1 MVCVAVT
8 VAVLMIVAGWTLT
21 PNHIRKTA
29 IAVILMFIGYQ
40 IFEFI
45 ASSFVVIAK

>member
-8 VAVLMIVAGWTLT
+8 IAVLMIIAGWSLT

-29 IAVILMFIGYQ
+29 IAVGLMFVGYQ

-45 ASSFVVIAK
+45 AGSFVVIAK